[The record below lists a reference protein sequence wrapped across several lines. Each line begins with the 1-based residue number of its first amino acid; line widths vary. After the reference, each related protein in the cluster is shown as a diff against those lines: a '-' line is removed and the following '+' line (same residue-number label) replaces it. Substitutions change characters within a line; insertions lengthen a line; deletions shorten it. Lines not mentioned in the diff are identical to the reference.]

1 MLYFL
6 KLALS
11 IKCPFTQLVF
21 SKIYPLRCYW
31 KFENN
36 TADPCDL
43 RTKEISASSKMLLEV
58 SLQKSTGKLL
68 FAEAKEDF
76 VEFLFGFLSIPLGTV
91 IGTLTNGASS
101 YSCMDNI
108 LKSISNMSVGR
119 YLKSQPIKD
128 MLLKPHIGQKFSS
141 KHQVFSLKAVPTVA
155 TDHGKKD
162 PRIDGGFLKQSGM
175 FMVTDDLTITPSS
188 SFSTMDVLKKLKVQP
203 EDIERYE
210 VSIGLQEGLSMLKAS
225 LKSCSTL
232 TKSLEHELN
241 K

>member
-11 IKCPFTQLVF
+11 IKCLFTQLVF

-43 RTKEISASSKMLLEV
+43 MKKEISASSKMLLEV

-76 VEFLFGFLSIPLGTV
+76 VEFLFGILSIPLGTV

-141 KHQVFSLKAVPTVA
+141 KHQVFSLNAIPTVA
-155 TDHGKKD
+155 
-162 PRIDGGFLKQSGM
+162 IDQG
-175 FMVTDDLTITPSS
+175 
-188 SFSTMDVLKKLKVQP
+188 
-203 EDIERYE
+203 
-210 VSIGLQEGLSMLKAS
+210 
-225 LKSCSTL
+225 
-232 TKSLEHELN
+232 
-241 K
+241 